1 MPKLVM
7 IRHGESDWNR
17 QNRFTGW
24 VDVDLSEAGVAQARL
39 AAELLNAEG
48 IKPDVAFTSV
58 LKRAIRTLWIV
69 LDGLDRMWLPQTT
82 DWRLNERHYGALQG
96 LNKAETAAKHG
107 DEQVRVWRRSF
118 DVPPPPLAPD
128 DPQHP
133 ANDPRYAGLPR
144 EALPATES
152 LKVTLARV
160 MPAWDDALAPALRDG
175 REVLVA
181 AHGNSLRALAKH
193 LFGIGD
199 REIVGLEIPTGNP
212 IVVDLDEGLRPRSA
226 RYLDASRPGPLPAG
240 DRLGPGLV
248 RGGRVPGAS

>member
-1 MPKLVM
+1 M

-152 LKVTLARV
+152 LKVTLGRV

-212 IVVDLDEGLRPRSA
+212 IVVDLDGGLRPRSA
-226 RYLDASRPGPLPAG
+226 RYLDASRAGPLPKVG
-240 DRLGPGLV
+240 
-248 RGGRVPGAS
+248 